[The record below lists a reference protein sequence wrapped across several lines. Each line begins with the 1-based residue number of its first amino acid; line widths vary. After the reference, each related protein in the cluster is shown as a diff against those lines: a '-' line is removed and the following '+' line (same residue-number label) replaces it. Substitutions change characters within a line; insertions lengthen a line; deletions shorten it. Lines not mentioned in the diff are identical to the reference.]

1 MKFVYVPNKTKE
13 NKLTP
18 WNRFYK
24 IIQAVKSD
32 KAKRTTK

>member
-1 MKFVYVPNKTKE
+1 MKFVYIPKKSNEIK
-13 NKLTP
+13 P

-24 IIQAVKSD
+24 IISVKQSD